1 MYELN
6 KEIVSRQFQR
16 EEDSATAGYAR
27 FLKNQTSQ
35 CHINSGCNSKF
46 GKVKNGKDYARE
58 ELVAELG
65 AFLMSNR
72 LNISSDA
79 ANHASYLKGYAEVLK
94 GRPKVLFKVLSDA
107 TKASNLI
114 LGSEVE

>member
-1 MYELN
+1 VVVWVL
-6 KEIVSRQFQR
+6 R
-16 EEDSATAGYAR
+16 
-27 FLKNQTSQ
+27 
-35 CHINSGCNSKF
+35 
-46 GKVKNGKDYARE
+46 YARE

-65 AFLMSNR
+65 AFLVCNR

-94 GRPKVLFKVLSDA
+94 EGPKVLFKVLADA

-114 LGSEVE
+114 LGAEVTEKDG